1 MFKKLLAAGL
11 GLAMTVSM
19 MTGCSLV
26 SDGSSSSDTKTEES
40 AAADS
45 SEDSSEADSTADA
58 SKEESE
64 DAGSGDLIE
73 KKMALFMTHMS
84 NEFTVTLSNAAK
96 DGLQREAMR

>member
-1 MFKKLLAAGL
+1 MKILKTKCITEGKGMFKKLLAAGL

-26 SDGSSSSDTKTEES
+26 SDGSSSSATKTEES

-58 SKEESE
+58 YKRRSYR
-64 DAGSGDLIE
+64 IE
-73 KKMALFMTHMS
+73 KGSFYDTYVK
-84 NEFTVTLSNAAK
+84 
-96 DGLQREAMR
+96 